1 MKYTKYKLPLWLNDF
16 LAALSNFFC
25 ASTSRECS
33 GCSPDV
39 FMRATLL
46 WSLHAWLL
54 FFFRQAHDY
63 WYLVYFLFSVV
74 ARRGCP
80 CLTNQLS
87 FKAGGKTTSS
97 RHCTVKCLISMNC
110 AEKGGSGGD
119 QQDTRSGSCSIA
131 AGMVERE
138 AVGSSTQ
145 DEEEKGK
152 RKRIPRICNRA
163 HQLDVLFV
171 LFFIIFIVLHLAPR
185 CPAGTP
191 QLSWHVCEFLGWVFF
206 PQICTVFSC
215 FQ

>member
-1 MKYTKYKLPLWLNDF
+1 MTEWFPCCIKQF
-16 LAALSNFFC
+16 LLCQHLSWMLRMFSWCIHESYFAVIFACMAAF
-25 ASTSRECS
+25 
-33 GCSPDV
+33 
-39 FMRATLL
+39 
-46 WSLHAWLL
+46 

-131 AGMVERE
+131 AGVVERE